1 VHLYLINKDTYIKLK
16 KSKKDLNLNASL
28 GVAIREY
35 QTNVG
40 PADYVLFVNQKP
52 VGIIEA
58 KRKEEAI
65 HFSEHEDQSEG
76 YASAKLKY
84 LNSINVPVIVA
95 DGCID
100 LSNSEII
107 INKRP
112 CVFFPVLR
120 LINAFHL

>member
-1 VHLYLINKDTYIKLK
+1 MPNQNPEQIARDKIDAMLIASGWIVQ
-16 KSKKDLNLNASL
+16 SKKDLNLNAGL

-65 HFSEHEDQSEG
+65 HFSEHEDQSLG

-84 LNSINVPVIVA
+84 LNNEPLPFVYEST
-95 DGCID
+95 G
-100 LSNSEII
+100 
-107 INKRP
+107 
-112 CVFFPVLR
+112 
-120 LINAFHL
+120 